1 VARPVVLTQPTDREY
16 DYFFSMQYFMIFTDV
31 LGLLIIVLI
40 VHLEKTGRI
49 VRLGAL
55 EDTKR

>member
-1 VARPVVLTQPTDREY
+1 
-16 DYFFSMQYFMIFTDV
+16 V
-31 LGLLIIVLI
+31 LGLLIVFLI